1 MMGGGRV
8 PELIGDVLLYG
19 LLGLLIFG
27 LLRSRRVLR
36 WLWRGFAGG
45 RRRRSRRSKWWDS
58 D

>member
-36 WLWRGFAGG
+36 
-45 RRRRSRRSKWWDS
+45 
-58 D
+58 